1 MVAMLFDGAIP
12 VLANPGHEDTVAPR
26 RGGAVAEEPLLR
38 REREVLRFLEAQ
50 GMEKDAQLCRE
61 RLAVMTA

>member
-1 MVAMLFDGAIP
+1 MRSVWPKQKRAHKTKGKAK
-12 VLANPGHEDTVAPR
+12 
-26 RGGAVAEEPLLR
+26 GGAVAEQEEEPLLR
-38 REREVLRFLEAQ
+38 RERQVLRFLEAQ